1 MEGYAALLT
10 ALWAFAASG
19 STPLEG
25 SYVATSLN
33 GQNVPAVLRLPV
45 QNGDFRVFRLEQG
58 VLRLSSGGRFTLS
71 FRYYH
76 QLVRRGKQPARTPV
90 LSDSESGTY
99 RLEGGKLILTPVK
112 KHGEKTRPTIAA
124 TLDGQ
129 KINASYLLQN
139 GSSPERISLTL
150 ERDPTFW

>member
-1 MEGYAALLT
+1 VEGNAALLA
-10 ALWAFAASG
+10 ALWAFALAG
-19 STPLEG
+19 HAPLEG

-33 GQNVPAVLRLPV
+33 GRSVPTMLRLPV
-45 QNGDFRVFRLEQG
+45 QGGDFRLFRLEQG

-76 QLVRRGKQPARTPV
+76 QLVRHGKQPVNTPV

-112 KHGEKTRPTIAA
+112 KPGEKTRPTIAA
-124 TLDGQ
+124 TLDGE
-129 KINASYLLQN
+129 KINAAYVLQS
-139 GSSPERISLTL
+139 GSSQERISLTL
-150 ERDPTFW
+150 KRDPTFW